1 MDIFEFFFIDF
12 FFKIIINIFLPI
24 RYFNTVAP
32 EEAMEEHLQWLQL
45 HKMEN
50 IHLYMSMI

>member
-1 MDIFEFFFIDF
+1 MDIFEFFLLIF
-12 FFKIIINIFLPI
+12 FFKIIIIHFFPI

-32 EEAMEEHLQWLQL
+32 EEAMEGHLQWLQL